1 MKNHSNNK
9 PQSFPQK
16 ITFKLSSKG
25 KWDVAKR
32 AFSPKKH
39 GKQSFG
45 GKNNL
50 GLCSRNSWISETYAE
65 TTLMAGLPSGS
76 ESGQKE

>member
-45 GKNNL
+45 GKNNF
-50 GLCSRNSWISETYAE
+50 G
-65 TTLMAGLPSGS
+65 TLF
-76 ESGQKE
+76 

>member
-9 PQSFPQK
+9 PQSFPPK

-32 AFSPKKH
+32 AFSPKKQSKH
-39 GKQSFG
+39 SFG
-45 GKNNL
+45 GKNTF
-50 GLCSRNSWISETYAE
+50 G
-65 TTLMAGLPSGS
+65 TLF
-76 ESGQKE
+76 